1 MLSHTRAYARTR
13 ARMHIQ
19 RHQRTNTRVRAH
31 THTHTHTHIT
41 HITHARGGARSH
53 FFSASTSKKTCFRS
67 LTFLSKQ
74 HSRFQTRCEM
84 LVKGTLEQ
92 RTYCRCWR
100 TCCTALNQDGCRH
113 ASGCA
118 SVSCRSH
125 RAMASRVTQWG
136 QHRLLQ
142 ATLCGSR
149 AATMMKTAP
158 NAHDFADTTVTPKPR
173 HKRCIEC
180 ALRAIEEAARFIHS
194 FYRDL
199 SASTKG
205 KGSAGRHNAH
215 SIVSC
220 LPPQRVRGRWADI
233 MFIKCAQA

>member
-1 MLSHTRAYARTR
+1 MLSHTRAYARTHAYTASPAHEHACAR
-13 ARMHIQ
+13 AR
-19 RHQRTNTRVRAH
+19 A
-31 THTHTHTHIT
+31 HTHIT

-53 FFSASTSKKTCFRS
+53 FFSASTSKKTCSRS

-84 LVKGTLEQ
+84 PVKGTLEQ

-100 TCCTALNQDGCRH
+100 TCCTALSQDGCRH
-113 ASGCA
+113 ASGCV

-142 ATLCGSR
+142 ATLCGLR
-149 AATMMKTAP
+149 AATMMKTAQ
-158 NAHDFADTTVTPKPR
+158 NAHDFADTIVTPKPR
-173 HKRCIEC
+173 HKRLIEC

-205 KGSAGRHNAH
+205 KGLVGRHDVH

-220 LPPQRVRGRWADI
+220 LPPQRVRGRWADM